1 MTGVIIMQD
10 ITYINRIL
18 DEQLSF
24 YLETFGAV
32 LLRGPKWCGKTTTA
46 ERKAKSVIKMQ
57 DKKRSKDY
65 ILAAQTD
72 LSIILNGES
81 PRLIDEWQVE
91 PSIWDAVRTSVDE
104 EKKKG
109 MYILTGSRVPA
120 ENSYQ
125 HSGAGRIGKLIM
137 YTMSLFES
145 GDSNGSISLKD
156 LFDCKSKIDG
166 IESQLTIPKLVDAL
180 CRGGWPDNQGDD
192 YKKCALKLRSYLDLI
207 YESDDL
213 SLKKYAKNVDVAK
226 NIVRSYSR
234 NISTLAETKSIYQDV
249 LKNDINISESQIYDY
264 INALEN
270 VYIIEDVPA
279 WNPSLR
285 SKTVMRSTPKREITD
300 PSIAA
305 LSLGITPYNYVD
317 DFRIFGFLF
326 ESLCIRDLRIYSSS
340 LDGKV
345 YYYRDRY
352 GLEADAVVLLD
363 DGRYGI
369 IEIKLG
375 STEIEKGSANLCEL
389 ERIIGK
395 SGLRRPSFKMVL
407 TGGSLAYTRKDGVI
421 IVPIGCLKN

>member
-1 MTGVIIMQD
+1 MQD
-10 ITYINRIL
+10 ITYKKRII
-18 DEQLSF
+18 DDQLSF

-46 ERKAKSVIKMQ
+46 ERQAKSVIKMQ
-57 DKKRSKDY
+57 DKKKSKDY

-72 LSIILNGES
+72 VSIILDGDS
-81 PRLIDEWQVE
+81 PRLIDEWQVV
-91 PSIWDAVRTSVDE
+91 PSIWDAVRTTVDE
-104 EKKKG
+104 ERKKG
-109 MYILTGSRVPA
+109 MYILTGSRIPA
-120 ENSYQ
+120 ENSCQ
-125 HSGAGRIGKLIM
+125 HSGAGRIGTLFM

-145 GDSNGSISLKD
+145 EDSNGSISLKD
-156 LFDCKSKIDG
+156 LFNHNVKIDG
-166 IESQLTIPKLVDAL
+166 AESQLTISKLADAL
-180 CRGGWPDNQGDD
+180 CCGGWPDNLGND
-192 YKKCALKLRSYLDLI
+192 YRKCALKLRSYLDLI

-213 SLKKYAKNVDVAK
+213 SLKKYAKRIDIAK

-234 NISTLAETKSIYQDV
+234 NISTLADTKSIYQDV
-249 LKNDINISESQIYDY
+249 LRNNVSISESQIYDY

-285 SKTVMRSTPKREITD
+285 SKTAIRSTPKREITD

-305 LSLGITPYNYVD
+305 LYLGITPYNYVD
-317 DFRIFGFLF
+317 DFYTFGFLF

-345 YYYRDRY
+345 CYYRDRY
-352 GLEADAVVLLD
+352 GLEADAVVILD

-375 STEIEKGSANLCEL
+375 SAEIDRGAENLCKL
-389 ERIIGK
+389 EGIILEAGFK
-395 SGLRRPSFKMVL
+395 KPSFKMVL
-407 TGGSLAYTRKDGVI
+407 TGGNLAYTRRDGVI